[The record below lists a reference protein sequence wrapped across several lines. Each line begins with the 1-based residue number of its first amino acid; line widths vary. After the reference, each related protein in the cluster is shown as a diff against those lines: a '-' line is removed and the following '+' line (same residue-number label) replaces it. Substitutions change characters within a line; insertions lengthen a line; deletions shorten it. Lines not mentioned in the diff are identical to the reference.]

1 MSKVAAEVI
10 ALGRRAC
17 PVSADV
23 ASWDEIDAAAS
34 RITEELGPIDV
45 WFNNAMTAIFG
56 AVRDIDPASVER
68 ATAVTYVEQV
78 HGTMA
83 ALARTRPR
91 EAGTI
96 VPGFVHDVCS
106 ANHRLG
112 ASSPAFAALALEHL
126 GLRWLHPDII
136 LAHPLEGDSAGA
148 VWRDIDLTKE
158 ALGRDGSAWSRH
170 IGTFAA
176 DWDRFAPM
184 LLGPLVKVPAHPLLL
199 ARFGAWAA
207 LPAAA
212 FGKAVLR
219 TAQARALLSAQ
230 HGPRTVL
237 ADRPTA
243 TKTRSN

>member
-45 WFNNAMTAIFG
+45 WINNAMTAIFG

-68 ATAVTYVEQV
+68 AAAVTYLEQV

-96 VPGFVHDVCS
+96 VLGFVHDVCS
-106 ANHRLG
+106 ANHWLG
-112 ASSPAFAALALEHL
+112 ASSPAFAALALERL

-136 LAHPLEGDSAGA
+136 FAHPLEGDSAGA

-184 LLGPLVKVPAHPLLL
+184 LAN
-199 ARFGAWAA
+199 
-207 LPAAA
+207 
-212 FGKAVLR
+212 
-219 TAQARALLSAQ
+219 SAGTCTVQCQ
-230 HGPRTVL
+230 HAPRTVL

-243 TKTRSN
+243 TQTRSN